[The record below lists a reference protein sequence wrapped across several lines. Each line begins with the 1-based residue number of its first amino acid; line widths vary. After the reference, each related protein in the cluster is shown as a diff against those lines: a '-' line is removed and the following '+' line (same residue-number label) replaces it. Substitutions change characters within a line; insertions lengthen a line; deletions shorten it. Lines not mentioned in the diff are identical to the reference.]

1 MDAAELGRPV
11 GRGQAQPLLFDED
24 EESQDRG
31 ELARG
36 DDGVRAIK
44 AAPEGLRTG
53 RTGLGEGTVME
64 ARAGGEPDILFAVEQ
79 RTHGSQRHQRL
90 GLIGR
95 FAQRLLG
102 GGRKHGRH
110 RGGDRCAEGVG
121 DGRLVQGPERR
132 QISIVAR
139 RYLARVADREA
150 GHMPLGLGVP

>member
-79 RTHGSQRHQRL
+79 RTHG
-90 GLIGR
+90 IG
-95 FAQRLLG
+95 FSSG
-102 GGRKHGRH
+102 T
-110 RGGDRCAEGVG
+110 CGV
-121 DGRLVQGPERR
+121 L
-132 QISIVAR
+132 SCSCST
-139 RYLARVADREA
+139 
-150 GHMPLGLGVP
+150 

>member
-1 MDAAELGRPV
+1 MRISDWSSDVCSSDL
-11 GRGQAQPLLFDED
+11 
-24 EESQDRG
+24 
-31 ELARG
+31 
-36 DDGVRAIK
+36 IK

-79 RTHGSQRHQRL
+79 RTHGSQRL

-102 GGRKHGRH
+102 GGRKHGRN
-110 RGGDRCAEGVG
+110 RGGARGAAGGG

-132 QISIVAR
+132 
-139 RYLARVADREA
+139 DRKSA
-150 GHMPLGLGVP
+150 G